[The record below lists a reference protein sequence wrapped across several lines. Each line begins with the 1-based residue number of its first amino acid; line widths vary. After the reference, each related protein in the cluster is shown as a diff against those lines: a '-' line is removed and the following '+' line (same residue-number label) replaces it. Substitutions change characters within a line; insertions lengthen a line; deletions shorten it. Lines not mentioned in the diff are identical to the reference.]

1 MKNAVSVIILT
12 YNEEKHLKRCIQSLQ
27 PYVHE
32 IFVVDSFSTDQTTAI
47 AESLGAKVYQN
58 SFINHATQFNWGLKN
73 CPIKTDWVWR
83 VDADEYITNNLGSN
97 IQQAIEQVDDDTTGI
112 YIKRP
117 ICFMGKILR
126 HGTWYPRWY
135 LKVFRYGIGECEN
148 RWMDEHIVLSKGKT
162 IQVEG
167 DQIDDNLNNLTW
179 WTQKH
184 NAYASREAIDVLFKE
199 YSLNEA
205 SDVQPKL
212 LGNDDERLRWLKA
225 KYNKIPLFVRP
236 FFNFFYRYI
245 LRGGFRDGKQGFIW
259 HILQGFWY
267 RMLVDAKVW
276 ELKKQFNFQSE
287 KIKNYLI
294 ESYKT

>member
-12 YNEEKHLKRCIQSLQ
+12 YNEEKHLNRCIQSLQ

-32 IFVVDSFSTDQTTAI
+32 IFVVDSFSTDRTTTI
-47 AESLGAKVYQN
+47 AESMGAKVHQN
-58 SFINHATQFNWGLKN
+58 PWKNYATQFNWALKN
-73 CPIKTDWVWR
+73 CPIKTEWVWR

-97 IQQAIEQVDDDTTGI
+97 VQQAIEQVDGNTTGI
-112 YIKRP
+112 YVKRP
-117 ICFMGKILR
+117 ICFMGKILH

-148 RWMDEHIVLSKGKT
+148 RWMDEHIILSKGKT

-199 YSLNEA
+199 YKLNEA
-205 SDVQPKL
+205 SNVQPKL

-225 KYNKIPLFVRP
+225 KYNKIPLFIRP

-276 ELKKQFNFQSE
+276 EIKRKFNNDPL
-287 KIKNYLI
+287 KIKQYLE
-294 ESYKT
+294 ESYKL